1 MNAKSKSKNPK
12 YSPTAHLNI
21 ILIIAVGAVGISFF
35 IFYVYWMSIS
45 RTTTDVI
52 VNPSKEG
59 ISFIQKVFPRDVFI
73 EIWRQQQI
81 IWSLL
86 TRGFQ
91 ELVRS
96 FSSF

>member
-1 MNAKSKSKNPK
+1 MNAKSKKPK
-12 YSPTAHLNI
+12 YSPTAHLNT
-21 ILIIAVGAVGISFF
+21 ILIIAVVAVGISFF

-52 VNPSKEG
+52 VNPSMEG
-59 ISFIQKVFPRDVFI
+59 FLFIQRVFPKDVFI
-73 EIWRQQQI
+73 ETWRQQQI

-86 TRGFQ
+86 IKGFQ